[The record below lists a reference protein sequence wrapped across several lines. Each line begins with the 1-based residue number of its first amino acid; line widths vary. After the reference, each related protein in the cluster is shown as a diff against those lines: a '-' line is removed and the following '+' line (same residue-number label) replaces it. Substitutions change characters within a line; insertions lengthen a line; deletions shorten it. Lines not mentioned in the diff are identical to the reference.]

1 MLTATLLGVS
11 VASAYAM
18 VGDGLDSLIPNAA
31 AAVPCGGEL
40 LLILVLEEQGRLGVG
55 SNDTSAFTLDFHDVG
70 LRSLLKRRNGCW
82 GEGAYVATEGVG
94 HLVYLLQGE
103 PRIHEAGESRVTRAG
118 SEVVQPGSFRQLSPT
133 KIQALIL
140 GLQELPVRAGQTIVK
155 QGDPGD
161 NYYIILRGECEVVR
175 ENARVQP
182 RLSC

>member
-1 MLTATLLGVS
+1 M
-11 VASAYAM
+11 
-18 VGDGLDSLIPNAA
+18 
-31 AAVPCGGEL
+31 
-40 LLILVLEEQGRLGVG
+40 
-55 SNDTSAFTLDFHDVG
+55 
-70 LRSLLKRRNGCW
+70 
-82 GEGAYVATEGVG
+82 
-94 HLVYLLQGE
+94 YLLQGE
-103 PRIHEAGESRVTRAG
+103 LRIHEAGESRVTRAG